1 MYVNNNAQLLFQTD
15 TSVPISSVLLSH
27 RITQRSHYYDSWS
40 NLKKN
45 VVYSVSLAEEF
56 YTFC

>member
-27 RITQRSHYYDSWS
+27 LRIDFYNYI
-40 NLKKN
+40 
-45 VVYSVSLAEEF
+45 EF
-56 YTFC
+56 GILNEALTMILGLI